1 MGAYY
6 IFSKRRTDMVTSMNK
21 KHNGSGYLFISPLLL
36 LSIFFIYSF
45 YFLIK
50 NSFYDL
56 NLSFQNQLFVGFQNY
71 LALLRDEKFYR
82 ALINTGL
89 LALTNIVIGVTIG
102 YLTAVFLNFKF
113 RGNKFFRTLF
123 FVPSM
128 LPIAII
134 AAVFS
139 SMLEY
144 REGTLNILLRAMH
157 LDSLAMRWLTD
168 PKLAMISVLSMSI
181 YLIGLPI
188 LYYTAG
194 LTTINKSILEA
205 AVIDGAKTRHIL
217 FNILFPLLKGSHRTI
232 ILSMLLG
239 SFREME
245 RVYLMTDGGP
255 GGSTEIVGTYIYRIT
270 RSAGSNLGFVCA
282 TAIIVLIISFLVA
295 LIQIILQNK
304 EVI

>member
-1 MGAYY
+1 MKSG
-6 IFSKRRTDMVTSMNK
+6 INER
-21 KHNGSGYLFISPLLL
+21 HNLSGYLFILPLLL
-36 LSIFFIYSF
+36 LSVFFIYSF
-45 YFLIK
+45 YFLFK
-50 NSFYDL
+50 NSFYDMD
-56 NLSFQNQLFVGFQNY
+56 LSFMNQEFLGLQNY
-71 LALLRDEKFYR
+71 RSLLVDGKFYR
-82 ALINTGL
+82 ALLNTML
-89 LALTNIVIGVTIG
+89 LACTNIFIGVTIG
-102 YLTAVFLNFKF
+102 YLVAVFLGFKF
-113 RGNKFFRTLF
+113 KGNKFFHSLF
-123 FVPSM
+123 FIPSM

-144 REGTLNILLRAMH
+144 REGTLNVLLRFVH
-157 LDSLAMRWLTD
+157 LDGLALRWLTD
-168 PKLAMISVLSMSI
+168 TKLALFSVFSVSI

-217 FNILFPLLKGSHRTI
+217 TRVLFPLLKGSHRTI

-255 GGSTEIVGTYIYRIT
+255 GGSTEIIGTYIYRIT

-282 TAIIVLIISFLVA
+282 TAIIVLCISFIIA
-295 LIQIILQNK
+295 FIQIKLQKK
-304 EVI
+304 EVM

>member
-1 MGAYY
+1 
-6 IFSKRRTDMVTSMNK
+6 MNSGINQR
-21 KHNGSGYLFISPLLL
+21 HNVSGYLFILPLML
-36 LSIFFIYSF
+36 LSIFLGYSF
-45 YFLIK
+45 FFLFK
-50 NSFYDL
+50 NSFFDMD
-56 NLSFQNQLFVGFQNY
+56 LSFLNEKYLGLQNY
-71 LALLRDEKFYR
+71 ISLLTDRKFYR
-82 ALINTGL
+82 ALINTFL
-89 LALTNIVIGVTIG
+89 LATTNIVIGVTIG
-102 YLTAVFLNFKF
+102 YLTAVFLGFKF
-113 RGNKFFRTLF
+113 KGNKFFHSLF
-123 FVPSM
+123 FIPSM

-144 REGTLNILLRAMH
+144 REGTLNILLRFLH
-157 LDSLAMRWLTD
+157 LDLFALRWLTD
-168 PKLAMISVLSMSI
+168 TRLALFSVLSVSI

-217 FNILFPLLKGSHRTI
+217 TRILFPLLKGSHRTI
-232 ILSMLLG
+232 VLSMLLG

-255 GGSTEIVGTYIYRIT
+255 GGSTEIIGTYIYRIT

-282 TAIIVLIISFLVA
+282 TAMVVLFISFIIA
-295 LIQIILQNK
+295 FIQIKLQK
-304 EVI
+304 REGIQ